1 MNYFR
6 GVGMF
11 GSAFL
16 GAHLMRGAAAAALL
30 AWAIVHQ
37 TAHPWLSLG
46 AGVAALVALRGCPMC
61 WTVGLVETLSQGRR
75 DSTISAQGVR
85 ELPMLLRLSPD
96 FGWSHRLLALN
107 ALTGHGCTNLATGR
121 EGGTVPKTIAILG
134 SALFF
139 AVAPSTVAGLVPW
152 WITRWEF
159 RPPFFDLDA
168 TRAVGILLI
177 VAGLPGLVDSF
188 ARFALQGLGT
198 PAPIAPT
205 QNLVVTGLYRY
216 VRNPIYVALVAVIL
230 GQAALF
236 GDQRLLAYGV
246 LVWLAFHAF
255 VVGYEE
261 PVLVRTFGTEYEDFR
276 ANVPRWIPRLTPWRA
291 ARRRNHS

>member
-1 MNYFR
+1 
-6 GVGMF
+6 
-11 GSAFL
+11 
-16 GAHLMRGAAAAALL
+16 
-30 AWAIVHQ
+30 
-37 TAHPWLSLG
+37 
-46 AGVAALVALRGCPMC
+46 
-61 WTVGLVETLSQGRR
+61 
-75 DSTISAQGVR
+75 VR
-85 ELPMLLRLSPD
+85 
-96 FGWSHRLLALN
+96 
-107 ALTGHGCTNLATGR
+107 
-121 EGGTVPKTIAILG
+121 KTIAVLG

-139 AVAPSTVAGLVPW
+139 AVAPSSVAGLVPW

-216 VRNPIYVALVAVIL
+216 VRNPIYVALVAIIL
-230 GQAALF
+230 GQALLF
-236 GDQRLLAYGV
+236 ADHRLLVYGAF
-246 LVWLAFHAF
+246 LWLAFHIF
-255 VVGYEE
+255 VLAYEE
-261 PVLVRTFGTEYEDFR
+261 PTLRETYGAEYEEYR
-276 ANVPRWIPRLTPWRA
+276 TNVPRWIPRLTPWRA